1 MSLLVL
7 GSVAFDDVQ
16 TPAGF
21 RERVLGGSATYF
33 AWAAATLAPTE
44 LVAAVGRDFP
54 EEFVRDLSKR
64 GIGLSGLVKM
74 ADVDTFHW
82 SGRYGDDLNVAQTNW
97 VKLNVLGR
105 WRPVVPAKLKRVP
118 YLFLANDSPQNQL
131 AALDQMA
138 ERPKFVLCDT
148 RDLWIDQDRA
158 GLEQVLK
165 RTDGI
170 VLNDGEARQLT
181 GERNLIRAAKRLHDF
196 GSRVVIVKKGEHGAF
211 LSEDGRGFALPA
223 YPVAEVV
230 DPTGAGDSFAGGL
243 MGWLARHKTHDF
255 AALKQAMLAGT
266 ITASFC
272 VEDFSL
278 DRLKTLDLAAFERRM
293 DEFREF
299 LTI

>member
-7 GSVAFDDVQ
+7 GSVAFDDVR
-16 TPAGF
+16 TPAGS

-33 AWAAATLAPTE
+33 AWAASTLVATD

-54 EEFVRDLSKR
+54 DEFMALLRGR
-64 GIGLSGLVKM
+64 GIGLDGLVRM
-74 ADVDTFHW
+74 QDVDTFHW
-82 SGRYGDDLNVAQTNW
+82 SGRYGEDLNVAQTNW
-97 VKLNVLGR
+97 VKLNVLSR
-105 WRPVVPAKLKRVP
+105 WKPAIPPGLRSRPFV
-118 YLFLANDSPQNQL
+118 FLANDSPANQL
-131 AALDQMA
+131 AALEQM
-138 ERPKFVLCDT
+138 ERPRLVLCDT

-158 GLEQVLK
+158 RLEEVLR

-181 GERNLIRAAKRLHDF
+181 GERNLIRASVRLHAL
-196 GSRVVIVKKGEHGAF
+196 GCRIAIIKKGEHGAF
-211 LSEDGRGFALPA
+211 LSVGGKGFALPA

-243 MGWLARHKTHDF
+243 MGWLARHGQADF
-255 AALKQAMLAGT
+255 KALKHAMLAGT

-293 DEFREF
+293 GEFQQF
-299 LTI
+299 LSL

>member
-7 GSVAFDDVQ
+7 GSVAFDDVR
-16 TPAGF
+16 TPAGY

-33 AWAAATLAPTE
+33 AWAASTLARTD

-54 EEFVRDLSKR
+54 DAFTAMLRGR
-64 GIGLSGLVKM
+64 GIGLDGLVKM
-74 ADVDTFHW
+74 PDVDTFHW
-82 SGRYGDDLNVAQTNW
+82 SGRYGEDLNVAQTNW

-105 WRPVVPAKLKRVP
+105 WKPAVPEKLRATP
-118 YLFLANDSPQNQL
+118 FLFLANDAPANQL
-131 AALDQMA
+131 AALEQMA
-138 ERPKFVLCDT
+138 KPKLVLFDT
-148 RDLWIDQDRA
+148 RDLWIDQDRQLI
-158 GLEQVLK
+158 GQLLK

-181 GERNLIRAAKRLHDF
+181 GERNLIRAGTKLHSL
-196 GSRVVIVKKGEHGAF
+196 GSRIVIIKKGEHGAF
-211 LSEDGRGFALPA
+211 LSVDGKGFALPA

-243 MGWLARHKTHDF
+243 MGWLARNGESDF
-255 AALKQAMLAGT
+255 RAFKHAMLAGT

-278 DRLKTLDLAAFERRM
+278 DRLRTLDLSAFDRRM
-293 DEFREF
+293 GEFRQF

>member
-1 MSLLVL
+1 MALLVL
-7 GSVAFDDVQ
+7 GSVAFDDVR

-33 AWAAATLAPTE
+33 AWAAATLVQTD
-44 LVAAVGRDFP
+44 LIAAVGRDFP
-54 EEFVRDLSKR
+54 DEFMAMLRGR
-64 GIGLSGLVKM
+64 GIGLDGLVKM
-74 ADVDTFHW
+74 QDADTFHW

-97 VKLNVLGR
+97 VKLNVLGKWKPQVPPA
-105 WRPVVPAKLKRVP
+105 WRSHPFV
-118 YLFLANDSPQNQL
+118 FLANDAPQNQL

-138 ERPKFVLCDT
+138 KPRLVLCDT

-158 GLEQVLK
+158 GLEQVMR

-181 GERNLIRAAKRLHDF
+181 GERNLIRAAHKLHEQ
-196 GSRVVIVKKGEHGAF
+196 GSRIAIIKKGEHGAF
-211 LSEDGRGFALPA
+211 LSVEGHGFALPA

-243 MGWLARHKTHDF
+243 MGFLARHEVTDWK
-255 AALKQAMLAGT
+255 ALKLAMLAGT
-266 ITASFC
+266 ITASYC

-278 DRLKTLDLAAFERRM
+278 DRLRTLDVAAFERRM
-293 DEFREF
+293 AEFRQF
-299 LTI
+299 LSL